1 MNIKDFWLAFWYNLR
16 QGKVFRMNLGL
27 IRLNRYNNVLACVT
41 QQKSCE
47 RLIHKAATLKAE
59 NGTLYVIHVSKQK
72 WNFLDNTRDGEA
84 MEYLF
89 SVCKPYGA
97 DLTVLNSDRV
107 AETIA
112 QFAQH
117 YQVELIVIGETPE
130 GQSNEFA
137 RKLQNLLE
145 GSRIEIQVVAAEQVK
160 SC

>member
-1 MNIKDFWLAFWYNLR
+1 M
-16 QGKVFRMNLGL
+16 
-27 IRLNRYNNVLACVT
+27 NRYNNVLACVT

-59 NGTLYVIHVSKQK
+59 NGTLYVIHVSTQK
-72 WNFLDNTRDGEA
+72 WNFLDNTKDGEA

-89 SVCKPYGA
+89 SVSKSYGA
-97 DLTVLNSDRV
+97 DLTVLNSDKV

-117 YQVELIVIGETPE
+117 YQVDLIVIGETPE

-137 RKLQNLLE
+137 QKLRALLE
-145 GSRIEIQVVAAEQVK
+145 GSRIEIQVVATEQVK

>member
-1 MNIKDFWLAFWYNLR
+1 M
-16 QGKVFRMNLGL
+16 
-27 IRLNRYNNVLACVT
+27 NRYNNVLACVT

-72 WNFLDNTRDGEA
+72 WNFLDNTKDGEA

-89 SVCKPYGA
+89 SVSKSYGA
-97 DLTVLNSDRV
+97 DLTVLNSDKV

-117 YQVELIVIGETPE
+117 YQVDLIVIGETPE

-137 RKLQNLLE
+137 QKLRRLLE
-145 GSRIEIQVVAAEQVK
+145 GSRIEIQVVATEQVK